1 QPVAEIYLHSSIGNE
16 IAANG
21 NITYLYILGC
31 IAAFILIIACI
42 NFMNLSTARSQK
54 RAKEVGVRKVMG
66 AEKSSLI
73 WQFLGESFM
82 MCISA
87 LFVALAIV
95 VLMLPYFN
103 HLTQK
108 NIRLFDTPSLLF
120 WITGLT
126 LITGLFAGLYPAFY
140 LSAFKPVAVLKG
152 KITNNFSA
160 VILRKRLVIFQF
172 TISIC

>member
-1 QPVAEIYLHSSIGNE
+1 MWNWVQQQTVNWVTVFFFTYIKLKPGKTQNYLRKNYKLFYDEKAGKDMKAMGFSIKLFLQPVTEIYLHSSIGNE

-21 NITYLYILGC
+21 NITYLYILGF

-82 MCISA
+82 MCIMCLIIALDCGPDSFA
-87 LFVALAIV
+87 LF
-95 VLMLPYFN
+95 
-103 HLTQK
+103 
-108 NIRLFDTPSLLF
+108 
-120 WITGLT
+120 
-126 LITGLFAGLYPAFY
+126 
-140 LSAFKPVAVLKG
+140 
-152 KITNNFSA
+152 
-160 VILRKRLVIFQF
+160 
-172 TISIC
+172 